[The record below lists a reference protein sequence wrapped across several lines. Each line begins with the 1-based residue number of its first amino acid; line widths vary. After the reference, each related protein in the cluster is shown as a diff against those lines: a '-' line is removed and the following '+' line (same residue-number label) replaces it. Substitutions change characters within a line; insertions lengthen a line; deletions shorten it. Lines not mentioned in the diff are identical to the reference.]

1 MNILLVD
8 DHPFTVE
15 GYKSVMEVHLEAKSP
30 RISTAAGC
38 REAYDAIMAAGTT
51 RAFDL
56 AIIDHNLPAFEE
68 KKLASGADV
77 ALLIRKVMPSCKI
90 VMITAHTEILV
101 LYDIYKKIE
110 PEGFITKNEL
120 TPQKLGDIALQLING
135 DTYKSPIVNK
145 SIREVWTKEL
155 MIDDINR
162 QILFFMA
169 KGYKAKELDEL
180 VFLSDSSIQKRIASM
195 KKAFGVT
202 DNSSLVKEAIQQG
215 FL

>member
-8 DHPFTVE
+8 DHPFTIE
-15 GYKSVMEVHLEAKSP
+15 GYKSVMESRFSGKLPK
-30 RISTAAGC
+30 ISTAGNC
-38 REAYDAIMAAGTT
+38 REAYEAIANSANG
-51 RAFDL
+51 FDL
-56 AIIDHNLPAFEE
+56 AVIDHNLPPYED
-68 KKLASGADV
+68 KKLFSGADI
-77 ALLIRKVMPSCKI
+77 AQLLRKTMPGCRI
-90 VMITAHTEILV
+90 TMVTAHTEILV

-120 TPQKLGDIALQLING
+120 TPQKLGDIAAQLLSG
-135 DTYKSPIVNK
+135 DTYKSPVVNK

-169 KGYKAKELDEL
+169 KGYKAKELDGL

>member
-1 MNILLVD
+1 MAHQAN
-8 DHPFTVE
+8 PF
-15 GYKSVMEVHLEAKSP
+15 SL
-30 RISTAAGC
+30 AA
-38 REAYDAIMAAGTT
+38 
-51 RAFDL
+51 
-56 AIIDHNLPAFEE
+56 IDHNLPPYEE
-68 KKLASGADV
+68 KRLVTGADV
-77 ALLIRKVMPSCKI
+77 ALLLRKTMPGCRI

-120 TPQKLGDIALQLING
+120 TPQKLGDIAVQVLAG

-169 KGYKAKELDEL
+169 KGYKAKELDGL

-195 KKAFGVT
+195 KKAFCVT
-202 DNSSLVKEAIQQG
+202 DNSSLVKEAIIQG

>member
-15 GYKSVMEVHLEAKSP
+15 GYKSVMEGRLLANSP

-38 REAYDAIMAAGTT
+38 REAYDAIMAAAGT
-51 RAFDL
+51 RDFNL
-56 AIIDHNLPAFEE
+56 AVIDHNLPPYEE
-68 KKLASGADV
+68 KKIASGADV
-77 ALLIRKVMPSCKI
+77 ALLLRKTMPSCKI

-120 TPQKLGDIALQLING
+120 TPQKLGDIALQLSAG
-135 DTYKSPIVNK
+135 DTYKSLIVNK

-169 KGYKAKELDEL
+169 KGYKAKELDGL